1 MIIRS
6 QNKRLIVNFAN
17 VSEVCIRDNSIGM
30 GAIAGGVNFIGTYS
44 TEEKA
49 IKVLDMI
56 QDFYCK
62 CESAKVVTSGI
73 WGQLSKYGTLE
84 DVEKFRDEHRILF
97 VFQMPQDSEV

>member
-56 QDFYCK
+56 VECYR
-62 CESAKVVTSGI
+62 
-73 WGQLSKYGTLE
+73 SKSFTDG
-84 DVEKFRDEHRILF
+84 V